1 MSEKE
6 KQHYVP
12 KFYLRYFS
20 FKENKK
26 QIGIFNTENHFFIQT
41 AKLKTQ
47 AYNPFFYGKDG
58 SLEEILSFFENSE
71 AKLLNKIIK
80 ENYIPERNSPD
91 HVQLIKF
98 LILTQ
103 LRNPKSVEY
112 LNQSAKNFSD
122 IISKKSEKYQKL
134 IRKKITNEEAI
145 SLSLSVFE
153 SSVLACGDLQLKI
166 IINES
171 EVPFITCDNPLTK
184 YNTYLETKKYFRGTN
199 GFGNIGLQMFF
210 PLTPNKLLIAYDA
223 SCYKIGSSRKQV
235 IISSNLKDIQQ
246 LNILHFL
253 NCNTTVFFNDKISK
267 EIIENLYTISKKY
280 EKANKVIT
288 KEITNVYKNGVKEKN
303 SSIILTMTTAAEI
316 NLNLSFIKI
325 LDKAK
330 YQKIDHSSA
339 QIRPFSEFALNP

>member
-12 KFYLRYFS
+12 TFYLRYFS

-26 QIGIFNTENHFFIQT
+26 QIGIFNTENHFFIQ
-41 AKLKTQ
+41 ASKLKTQ

-134 IRKKITNEEAI
+134 IRKKIT
-145 SLSLSVFE
+145 
-153 SSVLACGDLQLKI
+153 
-166 IINES
+166 
-171 EVPFITCDNPLTK
+171 
-184 YNTYLETKKYFRGTN
+184 KKT
-199 GFGNIGLQMFF
+199 
-210 PLTPNKLLIAYDA
+210 D
-223 SCYKIGSSRKQV
+223 
-235 IISSNLKDIQQ
+235 
-246 LNILHFL
+246 
-253 NCNTTVFFNDKISK
+253 
-267 EIIENLYTISKKY
+267 
-280 EKANKVIT
+280 
-288 KEITNVYKNGVKEKN
+288 
-303 SSIILTMTTAAEI
+303 
-316 NLNLSFIKI
+316 
-325 LDKAK
+325 
-330 YQKIDHSSA
+330 
-339 QIRPFSEFALNP
+339 